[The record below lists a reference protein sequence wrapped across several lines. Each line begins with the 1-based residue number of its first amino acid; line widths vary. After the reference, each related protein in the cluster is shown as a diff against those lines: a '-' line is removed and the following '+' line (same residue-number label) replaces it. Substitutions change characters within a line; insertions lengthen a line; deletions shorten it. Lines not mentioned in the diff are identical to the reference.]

1 MKTIVSGSRH
11 AVTGTAGGTGRSASR
26 VLIVLTTVLGAAFL
40 GGAYGQTAPAS
51 CGLTNPAFCETF
63 DQGPSAVRGR
73 AGDLDPT
80 RWSAGRMAPSDFSR
94 GSALN
99 PVKQT
104 PIPACRASFSQTNV
118 YPPDDTLICDANQS
132 VSGQLMTAVA
142 IQFYGNNSYMI
153 RQPFDFAGRTGKIVF
168 DVDAHAKVLGTYVA
182 IDITDDPIPA
192 PTFVEADNFEPGPV
206 PRNGLMIK
214 FLNLCDPDVSPSNTM
229 VYTNY
234 VGTVVQPTFGTS
246 QAGCAKVREGSL
258 NHFEI
263 SISRTHLEIYGS
275 DYSTDNG
282 GTFPNFRKL
291 YAADVD
297 LPFTR
302 GYVHLAAR
310 NHASSKYGFG
320 PNGIYHWDN
329 VGFDGPVI
337 RNTRSYEI
345 PDSRTIGS
353 YEGSTV
359 MNLGYMLLDGTT
371 GRPAGMYDS
380 INRIDALT
388 FQGVDLTGAVSA
400 QLTLN
405 AFVNWATL
413 GMGWGVRFNGG
424 TWRNRMMTSA
434 EVQASA
440 TSKSIG
446 HTALVV
452 DVPIADLRQGVNT
465 LEIRPISLRMD
476 IPPAIANIDLI
487 LSSVAGT
494 VIQAPTAPTGLK
506 IIQQ

>member
-1 MKTIVSGSRH
+1 MKSFVIDSRH
-11 AVTGTAGGTGRSASR
+11 AVTGTAGAPGCSACW
-26 VLIVLTTVLGAAFL
+26 VVIVLAVLSGAAFL
-40 GGAYGQTAPAS
+40 GRAYAQTVPTS
-51 CGLTNPAFCETF
+51 CGLVNPAFCETF
-63 DQGPSAVRGR
+63 EQGPSPIRGR
-73 AGDLDPT
+73 GGDLDPT
-80 RWSAGRMAPSDFSR
+80 RWSAGRLAPSDFSR
-94 GSALN
+94 GSVVN
-99 PVKQT
+99 PVRME
-104 PIPACRASFSQTNV
+104 PVPPCRASFPQTNV
-118 YPPDDTLICDANQS
+118 YPPDDTLICDANAN
-132 VSGQLMTAVA
+132 VSAQLMTAVA

-182 IDITDDPIPA
+182 IDITEDPIPA

-214 FLNLCDPDVSPSNTM
+214 FLNLCDPDVSPSNIM
-229 VYTNY
+229 VYRNY
-234 VGTVVQPTFGTS
+234 VGTVVQPSFGHP

-258 NHFEI
+258 NRFQI
-263 SISRTHLEIYGS
+263 SISRTHLEISAS

-282 GTFPNFRKL
+282 RTFPNFRRL
-291 YAADVD
+291 YAADLD

-320 PNGIYHWDN
+320 PNGVYHWDN
-329 VGFDGPVI
+329 IGFDGPVI
-337 RNTRSYEI
+337 RNTRAYEI
-345 PDSRTIGS
+345 PDSRTISS

-359 MNLGYMLLDGTT
+359 MNLGYLLLDGTT
-371 GRPAGMYDS
+371 GRPAGMYDP
-380 INRIDALT
+380 INRISALT

-413 GMGWGVRFNGG
+413 GGGWAVRFNGG
-424 TWRNRMMTSA
+424 SWRNRMLTSA
-434 EVQASA
+434 EVQSSA

-452 DVPIADLRQGVNT
+452 DVPISDLRQGANA
-465 LEIRPISLRMD
+465 LEIAPINLRMD

-487 LSSVAGT
+487 LSSVPG
-494 VIQAPTAPTGLK
+494 VPIQPPAPPTGVR
-506 IIQQ
+506 IIR